1 MVFPNLF
8 LTSNV
13 GRHCQA
19 QQDQILFSTEENQIC
34 TKQIPQIPA
43 PSHQFSSIPHKKR
56 AAISDHSK
64 NKIKVYEII
73 YLML

>member
-8 LTSNV
+8 LTPWIPGARWYN
-13 GRHCQA
+13 
-19 QQDQILFSTEENQIC
+19 LFSTEENQIC

-56 AAISDHSK
+56 ATISGHSK